1 MTGQVLSR
9 YLFYLALVGHFLSV
23 EEKWAPLVSLQL
35 SNRVIK
41 RAKKMLIKS
50 ESFGKKDKFK
60 VGDLVWWNKIGKNMS
75 GVVQDLF
82 LKEIGGR
89 KVAFATVLDFND
101 QTHKEILCINLKK
114 MVYQT
119 KTVEEN

>member
-1 MTGQVLSR
+1 
-9 YLFYLALVGHFLSV
+9 
-23 EEKWAPLVSLQL
+23 
-35 SNRVIK
+35 
-41 RAKKMLIKS
+41 MLIKS

-60 VGDLVWWNKIGKNMS
+60 VGDLVSWNKIGKNMS
-75 GVVQDLF
+75 GVVQNLF

-101 QTHKEILCINLKK
+101 QTHKEILCLNLKK
-114 MVYQT
+114 MSYQT

>member
-1 MTGQVLSR
+1 M
-9 YLFYLALVGHFLSV
+9 FI
-23 EEKWAPLVSLQL
+23 E
-35 SNRVIK
+35 
-41 RAKKMLIKS
+41 S

-75 GVVQDLF
+75 GVVQNLF
-82 LKEIGGR
+82 LKEVGGR

-114 MVYQT
+114 MSYQT